1 MHNYDGKISVIMPA
15 HNEDHH
21 IVSNL
26 KETMMALDGF
36 GCDYEIIVL
45 DDGSTDNTLREARKF
60 ASNFSNI
67 HIKRNMANYGKGRAL
82 KKAFRYVQGDIVA
95 FLDADLDLHPGQ
107 IRTLFHTLRENEA
120 DIVIGSKRHP
130 RSQVSYPWRRRVVSS
145 GYHFLTRIM
154 FNLPVRDTQTGI
166 KLFRYEVLKEV
177 FPRVLCKRFAFDLEL
192 LANAHH
198 MGYRIVEA
206 PITLDFKKR
215 RWGRIG
221 WSAIFNTW
229 WDTMAIFYRMYI
241 LRYYD
246 KV

>member
-1 MHNYDGKISVIMPA
+1 MPA

-26 KETMMALDGF
+26 RETMKALDGF
-36 GCDYEIIVL
+36 GCGYEIIVL
-45 DDGSTDNTLREARKF
+45 DDGSTDNTLREAKKF
-60 ASNFSNI
+60 AFDFPNV
-67 HIKRNMANYGKGRAL
+67 HIKRNMANYGKGRAM
-82 KKAFRYVQGDIVA
+82 KKAFRYVKGDIVA
-95 FLDADLDLHPGQ
+95 FLDADLDLHPAQ
-107 IRTLFHTLRENEA
+107 IQFLFHTLMENGA

-130 RSQVSYPWRRRVVSS
+130 RSAVDYPYRRRVVSF

-166 KLFRYEVLKEV
+166 KLFKYEVLKKV
-177 FPRVLCKRFAFDLEL
+177 FPKVLCKRFAFDLEL

-206 PITLDFKKR
+206 PITLNFKKR

-221 WSAIFNTW
+221 WSAIFRTW

-241 LRYYD
+241 LKYYD
-246 KV
+246 KM

>member
-1 MHNYDGKISVIMPA
+1 MQDYDGKISVIMPA

-21 IVSNL
+21 IVCNL
-26 KETMMALDGF
+26 KETMKALDGF

-45 DDGSTDNTLREARKF
+45 DDGSTDSTLSEAKKF
-60 ASNFSNI
+60 ASHFSNI
-67 HIKRNMANYGKGRAL
+67 HIKRNMANYGKGRAM
-82 KKAFRYVQGDIVA
+82 KKAFRYVKGDIVA
-95 FLDADLDLHPGQ
+95 FLDADLDLHPEQ
-107 IRTLFHTLRENEA
+107 IRTFFNALRENGA
-120 DIVIGSKRHP
+120 DVVIGSKRHP
-130 RSQVSYPWRRRVVSS
+130 RSKVNYPCHRRVVSF

-166 KLFRYEVLKEV
+166 KLFKYEVLKNV

-198 MGYRIVEA
+198 MGYKIVEA
-206 PITLDFKKR
+206 PITLNFKKR

-221 WSAIFNTW
+221 WSDIFNTW